1 MTRAMTWTLGPDPD
15 VRAVAGVLAR
25 VAPDLVLL
33 ADLPTGVG
41 AMRRLTSGTDLQ
53 VASRAGKGRSGSA
66 VLIGPDV
73 RVRSEATLELAGAG
87 TPRSAAHA
95 IVGAGGRTL
104 SVLAFRLGADP
115 EGRLS
120 DAATIQAFLDRVD
133 QVDVLGGDLGEGA
146 TGPAAQ
152 LLLHD
157 RVDVWTVAGNGPGD
171 TYPTPEPTARHDV
184 LIVDAGIAMGRARV
198 VADAPVDRAARHRP
212 VVVDLEDLS

>member
-1 MTRAMTWTLGPDPD
+1 VTRAMTWTLGPAPD

-25 VAPDLVLL
+25 LQPDLVLL
-33 ADLPTGVG
+33 ADLPTGLG
-41 AMRRLTSGTDLQ
+41 AMRRLTSGTDLRI
-53 VASRAGKGRSGSA
+53 ASRAGKGRAGSA
-66 VLIGPDV
+66 VLVGPDV

-120 DAATIQAFLDRVD
+120 DAATIQTFLERVD

-146 TGPAAQ
+146 SGPAAK

-157 RVDVWTVAGNGPGD
+157 RVDVWTVGGNGPGD

-184 LIVDAGIAMGRARV
+184 LIVDAGIAVGRAHV
-198 VADAPVDRAARHRP
+198 LDDSDADRAARHRP
-212 VVVDLEDLS
+212 VVADLEDLQ